1 MCLILFA
8 HNFHPDYSLILAA
21 NRDEYYQRPTL
32 PLAFWEDEPNI
43 LAGRDLE
50 AKGTWLGISLNGRL
64 GALTNFRDT
73 APPDRNAPSRGSLV
87 TNFLAG
93 TAKPKQYLQQ
103 IRATGHR
110 FNGFN
115 LLVGD
120 RENLYYYSNRGSD
133 IHPFTPGIYGIS
145 TCLLGTQWPKISKGT
160 TEISKLL
167 SAHEEILP
175 EDLLKLLQDRS
186 CPPDDQLPRTGFN
199 RERERMFAPL
209 FIQSEGYGTRAS
221 SVILITYTGKVT
233 FIERTFEPNQPPDE
247 SNTRRFE
254 FLIS

>member
-8 HNFHPDYSLILAA
+8 HKVHPDYSLILAA
-21 NRDEYYQRPTL
+21 NRDEYYHRPTS
-32 PLAFWEDEPNI
+32 PLAFWDDEPDI

-50 AKGTWLGISLNGRL
+50 AKGTWLGISRNGRL

-73 APPDRNAPSRGSLV
+73 TPPDRNAPSRGSLV
-87 TNFLAG
+87 TDFLAG
-93 TAKPKQYLQQ
+93 TATPKQYLQQ
-103 IRATGHR
+103 IRIAGHR

-120 RENLYYYSNRGSD
+120 RENLCYYSNKGSD
-133 IHPFTPGIYGIS
+133 IHQFIPGIYGIS
-145 TCLLGTQWPKISKGT
+145 TCLLGTQWPKISKGIA
-160 TEISKLL
+160 EISKLL

-175 EDLLKLLQDRS
+175 EDLLKLLLDRS
-186 CPPDDQLPRTGFN
+186 CPPDDQLPRTGFD
-199 RERERMFAPL
+199 RDRERMFAPL

-221 SVILITYTGKVT
+221 SVILITNAGKVT
-233 FIERTFEPNQPPDE
+233 FIERTFVPNQPPDE